1 MKKYF
6 ISAFAALA
14 VMMGSALTAVA
25 DEGMWLLP
33 LLEKMNAKDLKKHGC
48 KLAPKQIYNADG
60 VSLKDAIVQFGGGC
74 TGEII
79 SDEGLLV
86 TNHHCGYSN
95 IQALSSVEHN
105 YLQDGFWAMN
115 RNEELPCEGLTV
127 KFLESVTD
135 VTDIISTTEAQA
147 RETYRDSANVDAL
160 VAKAVADKK
169 EELVKSS
176 DNEHAH
182 CTSTVVP
189 YYNENLFYLIA
200 YKVYRD
206 VRFVG
211 APPSS
216 IGKFGADTD
225 NWMWPRHTCDFSMFR
240 VYAGAD
246 NEPADYSVE
255 NVPLKPKNHLKISL
269 KGVKEGD
276 FTMIMGY
283 PGRTNRFATSDEL
296 KEMLAENDI
305 RIEARTLR
313 QDLMM
318 EDMLAD
324 PKVKIQYASKYS
336 SSSNGWKK
344 WKGMK
349 LAFDKLN
356 VIGRT
361 MTEEDAFREW
371 VAADGGRTEKYG
383 KSLDEIAS
391 AVGAARDAN
400 LLSTWLME
408 TVYRSEI
415 SNIAASAFA
424 AYFSTM
430 KETSDSTLALGE
442 AMDQMDEFYKDYS
455 LPTDRK
461 ITEALLRLYHQRVDK
476 ENWIISDF
484 NEERLKGYV
493 DTLFTQS
500 AFTSEEKAV
509 EAIRKAAASENGILS
524 LREDPAFKLY
534 QEFVLKYFQNNN
546 ELSKSRAQIAE
557 GKKAYTAGRLEW
569 KKGEP
574 SYPDANFT
582 MRLTYGNVMGY
593 SPADAVEYK
602 YYTTL
607 SGVMEKED
615 PDNWEFVVPADLKY
629 LYYAQDFGQYAMK
642 DGRMA
647 TCFLSNN
654 DITGGNSGSPIMN
667 AKGELIGLAFDG
679 NWESMSSDIMF
690 EPNLQRC
697 INVDIRYVLFI
708 VDKFGGA
715 GYLIDEMDII
725 K

>member
-1 MKKYF
+1 
-6 ISAFAALA
+6 
-14 VMMGSALTAVA
+14 
-25 DEGMWLLP
+25 
-33 LLEKMNAKDLKKHGC
+33 
-48 KLAPKQIYNADG
+48 
-60 VSLKDAIVQFGGGC
+60 
-74 TGEII
+74 
-79 SDEGLLV
+79 
-86 TNHHCGYSN
+86 
-95 IQALSSVEHN
+95 
-105 YLQDGFWAMN
+105 
-115 RNEELPCEGLTV
+115 
-127 KFLESVTD
+127 
-135 VTDIISTTEAQA
+135 
-147 RETYRDSANVDAL
+147 
-160 VAKAVADKK
+160 
-169 EELVKSS
+169 
-176 DNEHAH
+176 
-182 CTSTVVP
+182 
-189 YYNENLFYLIA
+189 
-200 YKVYRD
+200 
-206 VRFVG
+206 
-211 APPSS
+211 
-216 IGKFGADTD
+216 
-225 NWMWPRHTCDFSMFR
+225 
-240 VYAGAD
+240 
-246 NEPADYSVE
+246 
-255 NVPLKPKNHLKISL
+255 
-269 KGVKEGD
+269 
-276 FTMIMGY
+276 MGY

-371 VAADGGRTEKYG
+371 VAADSGRTEKYG

-391 AVGAARDAN
+391 AVGAARDAS

-546 ELSKSRAQIAE
+546 ELSKSRAQVAE

-569 KKGEP
+569 KKGQP

>member
-14 VMMGSALTAVA
+14 VMMGSALTATA

-33 LLEKMNAKDLKKHGC
+33 LLEKMNAKDMKKHGC
-48 KLAPKQIYNADG
+48 KLSPKQIYNADG

-79 SDEGLLV
+79 SDEGLLI

-115 RNEELPCEGLTV
+115 RSEELPCEGLTV

-147 RETYRDSANVDAL
+147 RETYRDSVNVDAL

-176 DNEHAH
+176 DKEHAH
-182 CTSTVVP
+182 CTSMVVP

-534 QEFVLKYFQNNN
+534 QEFVLKYFQNNS
-546 ELSKSRAQIAE
+546 ELSKSRAQVAE

-569 KKGEP
+569 KKGQP

-582 MRLTYGNVMGY
+582 TRLTYGNVMGY
-593 SPADAVEYK
+593 SPADAVEYN

-607 SGVMEKED
+607 AGVMEKED